1 MKVVFI
7 CYNYYTLGKAVSLIE
22 SEYKTYHCSIIF
34 KETVNPFPSNL
45 YKLCDIAIVRESD
58 IKTFSKKSVE
68 GRGSTNIL
76 QRKIQI
82 TKQWIFQLLYCK
94 KVYYEARRRIPK
106 NEKSILIVF
115 KDNEPAEDA
124 IINWIAKKRS
134 GQCRVILIEEG
145 FDLYRSGKKEK
156 EKNRIIKLII
166 SKVLIV
172 PNMAMYCFHQ
182 GMHTKI
188 DEIRC
193 SSPEHFKNVRPYAK
207 MKIVKERNI
216 YTPDFSKY
224 YCNLL
229 LNGRMDLI
237 KKYDDCDFV
246 FLTQA
251 LIENGIVE
259 KNKYLRSL
267 AEILQV
273 LSRYGTVL
281 IKAHP
286 REKTD
291 YSQFISDRV
300 KICPSQL
307 NILPFQALYAI
318 LGRPRIITFYSSGIT
333 IEGMAKPPVYTYKLL
348 DNEKIDIMMSD
359 LFKITDDVTICNSLD
374 ELQETLR
381 CK

>member
-22 SEYKTYHCSIIF
+22 NEYKTYRCSIIF

-124 IINWIAKKRS
+124 TINWIAKERS

-145 FDLYRSGKKEK
+145 FSLYRIGRGRK
-156 EKNRIIKLII
+156 EKNGIIKFII
-166 SKVLIV
+166 SRVL
-172 PNMAMYCFHQ
+172 NMPITAMYLFYQ
-182 GMHTKI
+182 GMHANI
-188 DEIRC
+188 DEIKC
-193 SSPEHFKNVRPYAK
+193 SAPEHFKNLKPHARMEV
-207 MKIVKERNI
+207 VKERYI
-216 YTPDFSKY
+216 YTSEFSKH
-224 YCNLL
+224 YCSLL

-237 KKYDDCDFV
+237 TKYDDCDFI

-273 LSRYGTVL
+273 LSRHGTVL

-291 YSQFISDRV
+291 YSDFISDRV
-300 KICPSQL
+300 KICSSQL

-333 IEGMAKPPVYTYKLL
+333 IEGMTMPPMFTYKLL
-348 DNEKIDIMMSD
+348 DNEKINTVM
-359 LFKITDDVTICNSLD
+359 DDVLTTTSNVVVCESLD
-374 ELQETLR
+374 GLDEALR
-381 CK
+381 CR